1 MAERPW
7 PRRSADH
14 RHRLRL
20 RRLLV
25 LLPLALLLA
34 LLSQLPALL
43 LRRAN
48 SLGRR
53 CLPGAPDRLVRD
65 PRLSLAIV
73 TLADDGVSGSRGRRS
88 FRGVLAATA
97 RNKRAYA
104 AAQGYHLVALPASA
118 VDPSRPPSWS
128 KVLAL
133 RAHLRRHHWL
143 FWNDAVGRRCYL
155 ITVGLDLEH
164 TFSII
169 RGKFLH
175 LIDVLSWLLQDTL
188 VTNPEILLVSL

>member
-1 MAERPW
+1 LNRKKIRAERRRPPLHSTALTAEAEATASRRLPAMAERPL

-14 RHRLRL
+14 RHGLRLRL
-20 RRLLV
+20 RRLLL

-73 TLADDGVSGSRGRRS
+73 TLADDGAGGSRGPRS
-88 FRGVLAATA
+88 FRGVLAASA

-104 AAQGYHLVALPASA
+104 AARGYRLVALPASA
-118 VDPSRPPSWS
+118 VDPGRPPSWS

-143 FWNDAVGRRCYL
+143 FWNDAVGRRCCL
-155 ITVGLDLEH
+155 IYRRIE
-164 TFSII
+164 S
-169 RGKFLH
+169 
-175 LIDVLSWLLQDTL
+175 
-188 VTNPEILLVSL
+188 

>member
-1 MAERPW
+1 MAERPR

-25 LLPLALLLA
+25 LLQLA

-73 TLADDGVSGSRGRRS
+73 TLADDGVSESRGRRS

-104 AAQGYHLVALPASA
+104 AARGYRLVALPASA
-118 VDPSRPPSWS
+118 VDPVRPPSWS

-143 FWNDAVGRRCYL
+143 FWNDAVGRRCCL
-155 ITVGLDLEH
+155 IYRRIE
-164 TFSII
+164 S
-169 RGKFLH
+169 
-175 LIDVLSWLLQDTL
+175 
-188 VTNPEILLVSL
+188 